1 MCNVNIG
8 RDGHRFREQTKS
20 ILVERL
26 KKRNGSFTNDER
38 TK

>member
-26 KKRNGSFTNDER
+26 KKTKWVVHER
-38 TK
+38 